1 LNVEILLP
9 VRVKLPPPVF
19 VKLPPLLVIVPER
32 AVVIEG
38 SVEIVELEVTL
49 TAPDVVTLPVA

>member
-1 LNVEILLP
+1 MLLP